1 MSTAALPPSA
11 LHPSVLRPSGR
22 PAGVLADLLPGAR
35 VRDAALI
42 LGGAGL
48 TGLAAQ
54 LAIATP
60 LTPVPF
66 TLQTL
71 AVLVVGA
78 ALGSVR
84 GVASMLLY
92 VAAGS
97 AGVPWFSEQRSGWA
111 FGPSFGYILGFVV
124 AAGLVGYLAKRG
136 ADRAVRTTVL
146 LMTLGNGVVLS
157 IGTLWLAAALDVPLS
172 RAFELGVQPFLIGD
186 AIKIALA
193 ALAFPAAWKL
203 ARRA

>member
-1 MSTAALPPSA
+1 MSTAMFPALS
-11 LHPSVLRPSGR
+11 R
-22 PAGVLADLLPGAR
+22 PAGVLADVLPGDR

-54 LAIATP
+54 VAVSTP

-66 TLQTL
+66 TLQTM

-78 ALGSVR
+78 ALGSAR
-84 GVASMLLY
+84 GAASMVFY

-97 AGVPWFSEQRSGWA
+97 AGVPWFSEHRSGWA
-111 FGPSFGYILGFVV
+111 FGPSFGYILGFIA

-136 ADRAVRTTVL
+136 ADRAVGTTVL
-146 LMTLGNGVVLS
+146 LMAAGDVVLLS
-157 IGTLWLAAALDVPLS
+157 IGTLWLAVDLDVSLA
-172 RAFELGVQPFLIGD
+172 RAFALGVRPFLIGD
-186 AIKIALA
+186 AIKLGIA
-193 ALAFPAAWKL
+193 ALAFPAVWTL
-203 ARRA
+203 VRRP